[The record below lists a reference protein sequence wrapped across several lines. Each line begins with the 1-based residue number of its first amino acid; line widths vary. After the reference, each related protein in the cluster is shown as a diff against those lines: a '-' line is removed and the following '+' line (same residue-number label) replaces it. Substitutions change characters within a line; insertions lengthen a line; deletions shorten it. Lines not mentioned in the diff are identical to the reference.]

1 MWRSMTLAVASVL
14 IASGV
19 AFGTDWAD
27 KMFEVKTHDFG
38 SVARSAKAEFEFVLT
53 NLYQEDIHIAGVRT
67 SCGCTTPSVTK
78 SLLKTYE
85 KGAVVAKFNTQSFL
99 GSKGAT
105 LTVTIDRPAYAE
117 VQLRVDGFIR
127 SDVYFTPGS
136 VQLGT
141 VEQGAPAT
149 KKVSVTYAGWSNWQ
163 ATEVR
168 SANPHIK
175 AQLVE
180 TGRYSNQVSYD
191 VLVTLDKAAPAGYLK
206 EQILLMTNDQNSP
219 QIPLA
224 VEGRVMSSVTV
235 SPASLF
241 LGVVQPGQKVTKQL
255 VVQGKKPF
263 KITGIFCDD
272 ESFQFTKDDAEK
284 TLHMVPVTF
293 TAKEGKKSGKVS
305 KSIRIETDLGTTAQE
320 LSAQAMISD
329 K

>member
-1 MWRSMTLAVASVL
+1 MWRSMTLAVAAVL
-14 IASGV
+14 VAAGV
-19 AFGTDWAD
+19 SFGEDWAD
-27 KMFEVKTHDFG
+27 KMFEIKTHDFG
-38 SVARSAKAEFEFVLT
+38 SVARSAKAEFEFVMT

-78 SLLKTYE
+78 SVLKTYE
-85 KGAVVAKFNTQSFL
+85 KGAVVAKFNTHLFL

-105 LTVTIDRPAYAE
+105 LTVTIDRPTYAE
-117 VQLRVDGFIR
+117 VQLRVDGYIR
-127 SDVYFTPGS
+127 SDVSITPGS

-141 VEQGAPAT
+141 VEQGT
-149 KKVSVTYAGWSNWQ
+149 ETSKKVSVTYGGWSGWQ
-163 ATEVR
+163 ATGVR
-168 SANPHIK
+168 SANPHVK

-206 EQILLMTNDQNSP
+206 EQLQLLTNDQNSP

-235 SPASLF
+235 SPSSLF
-241 LGVVQPGQKVTKQL
+241 LGVVQPGQTVTKQL

-263 KITGIFCDD
+263 KITGIFCND
-272 ESFQFTKDDAEK
+272 ESFQFTNDNTEK
-284 TLHMVPVTF
+284 LLHMVPVTF
-293 TAKEGKKSGKVS
+293 TAKEGKKGSKVS
-305 KSIRIETDLGTTAQE
+305 ESIRIQTDLGTTVQE
-320 LSAQAMISD
+320 LPAQAMISD